1 MSFKLWSDD
10 PFTAATEVNRSVPF
24 TTTGSTA
31 TFSHSPLTTVEVGAT
46 IQYSNVKKRLYD
58 GGFEKNEDDTITI
71 NVIPPADQQG
81 VIPGIGT
88 IPVPVHDQAT
98 VDGIANSNIKEVSIY
113 FGDIDDIH
121 INYYVPRAASGG
133 IEISFVNLITS
144 GGNPGLS
151 IVQLACCDSSGSAL
165 TYAATGAAIYTDQ
178 LAGFSTLAASAAQG
192 STTLQVTSASSNY
205 YFIAGDFI
213 KVNTGNDTQ
222 EIRRISSISYNT
234 ITLSEALSYN
244 HSAGETVYSCI
255 REVKAK
261 FTIPEDMTNG
271 EAENFY
277 NLVPKF
283 IGRTLQR
290 P

>member
-1 MSFKLWSDD
+1 MSFKVWSDD
-10 PFTAATEVNRSVPF
+10 PFTSVTEVNRSVPF
-24 TTTGSTA
+24 TTDGTDTY
-31 TFSHSPLTTVEVGAT
+31 SHDPLTTTEVGAT
-46 IQYSNVKKRLYD
+46 VQYSNIKKRLYD
-58 GGFEKNEDDTITI
+58 GGFTKNEDDTITL
-71 NVIPPADQQG
+71 NTTPPVDLQG

-88 IPVPVHDQAT
+88 IPVPVYDQET
-98 VDGIANSNIKEVSIY
+98 VDGVANSNIKEVSIY

-121 INYYVPRAASGG
+121 INSYLPRAASGG

-151 IVQLACCDSSGSAL
+151 IVQLACCDATGTAL

-178 LAGFSTLAASAAQG
+178 LSGFSTLAASAAQG
-192 STTLQVTSASSNY
+192 ATTIQVASASSNY
-205 YFIAGDFI
+205 YFISGDFI
-213 KVNTGNDTQ
+213 KINTGNNTQ

-234 ITLSEALSYN
+234 ITLSEALSYD
-244 HSAGETVYSCI
+244 HDSAETVYSCI

-261 FTIPEDMTNG
+261 FTIPEDMTGG

-277 NLVPKF
+277 NLVPK
-283 IGRTLQR
+283 IVGRTVQR